1 MKFLQEVTEWEG
13 NIPNH
18 IYVMNDTKS
27 RAVGYIKVGTNSV
40 FTFSKPMAIDLR
52 GRKFKEVSNT
62 FGYIDPTATQTKW
75 EVKGSK
81 GDIYTVQE
89 IDDML
94 QCSCSGFKF
103 RGQCKH
109 VKEIED
115 GRK

>member
-1 MKFLQEVTEWEG
+1 MKFLQEVTQWADST
-13 NIPNH
+13 PNH

-27 RAVGYIKVGTNSV
+27 RALGYVRVGTNSV
-40 FTFSKPMAIDLR
+40 FTFSKPVAIDMR
-52 GRKFKEVSNT
+52 GRKFKEVPNT
-62 FGYIDPTATQTKW
+62 FGYAEEEPAQKKW
-75 EVKGSK
+75 EVQGSK

-89 IDDML
+89 LDGVL

-109 VKEIED
+109 VKEIEN